1 MRFLLPINR
10 LWTRGLIGLA
20 VLSVL
25 LTACQAGSST
35 PAATPIPAPTAV
47 DQAPPA
53 DAAATCG
60 DKSKLAKTLHFYN
73 WTNYMD
79 DAILTEFERTCGV
92 KVVQDTFASNEDL
105 LAKLQAGASGY
116 DLIIPSDYMIAVMRE
131 LNLLAALDFSHI
143 PNAQNINPLFRNPPY
158 DPEQKVSVPYQ
169 WGTTGL
175 AYNTKRVKE
184 AIDGWDDIF
193 DAKKACAFGGLS
205 MLNDAREVMG
215 AALKL
220 KGYSMNDTDPAHWA
234 EAKEMVSA
242 IKPCITTFDNASFAD
257 ILQAGDVAVSQGF
270 SGEFAKAIEANPDLT
285 YLVPKEGTTIWV
297 DNMAVPADAP
307 SQYTAEI
314 FINFLLRPDIGARL
328 TNYTYYA
335 SPNEASKSLIKP
347 EITGNASIYPPA
359 EVMRKLEFLRDLGA
373 ATPLIEKLWTEIKSQ

>member
-1 MRFLLPINR
+1 MRFLPPINR
-10 LWTRGLIGLA
+10 LWTQGLIGL
-20 VLSVL
+20 VL
-25 LTACQAGSST
+25 LSLLLAACQVGTSA
-35 PAATPIPAPTAV
+35 PAATPIATTTA
-47 DQAPPA
+47 DQTLPG
-53 DAAATCG
+53 DAAAICG

-79 DAILTEFERTCGV
+79 DAILAEFEQTCGV

-116 DLIIPSDYMIAVMRE
+116 DVIIPSDYMVAIMRE
-131 LNLLAALDFSHI
+131 LNLLATLDFSHI
-143 PNAQNINPLFRNPPY
+143 PNAKNITPIFRNPPY

-193 DAKKACAFGGLS
+193 DPQKACAFGGLS
-205 MLNDAREVMG
+205 MLNDAREVLG

-220 KGYSMNDTDPAHWA
+220 KGYSMNDTDPVHWA
-234 EAKEMVSA
+234 EAKAMVSA

-257 ILQAGDVAVSQGF
+257 ILQAGEVAVSHGF
-270 SGEFAKAIEANPDLT
+270 SGEFAKAIEENPDLT
-285 YLVPKEGTTIWV
+285 YIVPKEGTTIWV

-307 SQYTAEI
+307 SQVTAEI

-359 EVMRKLEFLRDLGA
+359 DVMGKLEFLRDLGA
-373 ATPLIEKLWTEIKSQ
+373 ATPLIEKMWTEIKSQ